1 MENGNEN
8 KDVNAEAGSGAAGVN
23 KKSYALP
30 IAILAAGL
38 LIAGAVAFR
47 PGSGAN
53 DSAPTPAA
61 KESGAAATVERT
73 AITADDDAVLGNPD
87 ASVTFINFGDFRCR
101 YCKLF
106 QETIKPAIMEKY
118 VKTGKVKYVYRDL
131 ITMGDNS
138 ILAAGG
144 ANCAG
149 EQGKYWEFADTLH
162 SGEGGHNTVYTE
174 DSLSQMAVSLGL
186 DAGKF
191 RQCLDSKEYVKEVK
205 KDTEEAR
212 AAGAT
217 GTPTVFINGRII
229 VGLASLGEYE
239 KIIDEELAKAAAEG
253 K

>member
-1 MENGNEN
+1 MNIQTENGGTPEIM
-8 KDVNAEAGSGAAGVN
+8 GAAN

-47 PGSGAN
+47 SGSGAN
-53 DSAPTPAA
+53 NSAPTPAI
-61 KESGAAATVERT
+61 KEGGAAGAAERA
-73 AITADDDAVLGNPD
+73 AITADDDPVLGNPD
-87 ASVTFINFGDFRCR
+87 APVTLIDFGDFRCR

-131 ITMGDNS
+131 ITMGNNS

-149 EQGKYWEFADTLH
+149 KQGKYWEFADSLH
-162 SGEGGHNTVYTE
+162 SGKPGLMYTE
-174 DSLSQMAVSLGL
+174 KSLSEIAVSLGL
-186 DAGKF
+186 DAEKF
-191 RQCLDSKEYVKEVK
+191 KQCLEAKEYVKEIK
-205 KDTEEAR
+205 KDTEDAR

-229 VGLASLGEYE
+229 IGLASLGEYE
-239 KIIDEELAKAAAEG
+239 KIIDEELAKAAAVG